1 MLTGIV
7 ARLLMRLI
15 ARLQGHALEFSLGGT
30 IGILFTFTAMAAAL
44 GMTYA
49 LLSRRFRRG
58 PKPRWWALAGLGL
71 FAVVLFATPLR
82 QEIGL
87 GPNFVALFLPVALLL
102 GWMPAWLG
110 RVLAARLP
118 APRTGLGSTGYVVLA
133 IPGWLSLVALPL
145 LLVFGILQTVGV
157 IPVPP
162 N

>member
-1 MLTGIV
+1 MRVI
-7 ARLLMRLI
+7 ALL
-15 ARLQGHALEFSLGGT
+15 QDHALEFSLGGT

-58 PKPRWWALAGLGL
+58 PEPQWWALAGLGL
-71 FAVVLFATPLR
+71 FAVVLFVTPLR
-82 QEIGL
+82 REIGL

-102 GWMPAWLG
+102 GCLPAWLG
-110 RVLAARLP
+110 RALALRLP
-118 APRTGLGSTGYVVLA
+118 EGSGSLRSAGYVVLS
-133 IPGWLSLVALPL
+133 IPGWLSLVVLPL
-145 LLVFGILQTVGV
+145 LIVFGILQTAGV